1 MDLFSYHNR
10 HPIRN
15 TKMALKSRIWLM
27 LPVAVSVF
35 ASCSDNDALP
45 SITLRSPGVMEEDA
59 RCSMPHVRFSS
70 AGAWRI
76 ESDADWVTP
85 TLEKGSGDADLPLYV
100 EQNDGET
107 MRRATLRIIGESGP
121 AITVSIFQNPADDNG
136 VEWIADLPSNFGLG
150 WGYDCSV
157 DYADGAGIRGQ
168 IFNAEKLRQIYKNS
182 NAATAENFTSTNI
195 VAISS
200 QTSESLKQRIS
211 TTLTGEVDLKIAG
224 AKVEAEFTKQ
234 IQENK
239 DRLYVW
245 YRDCRVVKRGLFT
258 IDILDKNRA
267 PQCFTENF
275 RNAVDSLCQGKMSN
289 DMFISRY
296 GTHMVTHSYLGG
308 KFDYWFTVSQDVKET
323 TETIALTVTVK
334 FLGLKKSATSVS
346 EDTWKD
352 IKKDFIGS
360 FKVSGGGKP
369 GRTLNDS
376 LNNTV
381 NKGVPL
387 DGEELITKWQQVFT
401 SPLDVTPDQL
411 AMVDF
416 KITPI
421 WKIVSMVNRE
431 TSSKL
436 KSYIRDHYLK

>member
-1 MDLFSYHNR
+1 
-10 HPIRN
+10 
-15 TKMALKSRIWLM
+15 MALKSRIWLM
-27 LPVAVSVF
+27 LPLAVSVF

-45 SITLRSPGVMEEDA
+45 SLTLRSPGVMEEDA
-59 RCSMPHVRFSS
+59 RCSMPHVQFSS

-107 MRRATLRIIGESGP
+107 MRRATIRIIGESGT
-121 AITVSIFQNPADDNG
+121 AVTVGIAQNPAADNG
-136 VEWIADLPSNFGLG
+136 AEWIADLPSNFGIG
-150 WGYDCSV
+150 WGYDCLV

-168 IFNAEKLRQIYKNS
+168 IFNAEKLRQIYNNS

-195 VAISS
+195 VAVSS

-211 TTLTGEVDLKIAG
+211 TTLTGEIDLKFAG

-245 YRDCRVVKRGLFT
+245 YRDCRVVKRGLFN

-275 RNAVDSLCQGKMSN
+275 RNAVDSLCNGKMSN

-296 GTHMVTHSYLGG
+296 GTHIMTHSYLGG

-352 IKKDFIGS
+352 IKKDFIGR
-360 FKVSGGGKP
+360 FTVSGGGKP
-369 GRTLNDS
+369 GQTLNDS

-381 NKGVPL
+381 NIGVPL
-387 DGEELITKWQQVFT
+387 DGDELITKWQQVFT
-401 SPLDVTPDQL
+401 SPFDVTPDQL

-421 WKIVSMVNRE
+421 WKIVSMIDRE

-436 KSYIRDHYLK
+436 KAYIRDHYLK